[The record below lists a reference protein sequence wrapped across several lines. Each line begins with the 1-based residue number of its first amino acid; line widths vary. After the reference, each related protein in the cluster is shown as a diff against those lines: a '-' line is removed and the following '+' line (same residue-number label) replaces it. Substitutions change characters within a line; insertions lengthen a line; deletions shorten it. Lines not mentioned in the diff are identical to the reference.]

1 MYLHCMQNDSHTTNS
16 IEDKNIIS
24 GIAGQ
29 LTKYG
34 FATVTTE
41 NLSALLRTLEGEFN
55 IKAYDV
61 PRPKGVLK
69 DGQYFIKETEK

>member
-1 MYLHCMQNDSHTTNS
+1 MHNDNHTTNS

-41 NLSALLRTLEGEFN
+41 NLSALLRTLEAEFK
-55 IKAYDV
+55 IKAYHV

-69 DGQYFIKETEK
+69 DGQYFIKETGK

>member
-1 MYLHCMQNDSHTTNS
+1 MHNDSHTTKS
-16 IEDKNIIS
+16 IEYKNIIS
-24 GIAGQ
+24 GVAGQ

-41 NLSALLRTLEGEFN
+41 NLSALLRVLEQEFN

-69 DGQYFIKETEK
+69 DGQYFIKQTEK